1 VGARWASGIDS
12 GREDW
17 VSPLMCLYWFFDLP
31 EVARQNLCLS
41 RLLPTKTFPEA
52 AERLHEFMKT
62 RPKRGWESIPI

>member
-1 VGARWASGIDS
+1 
-12 GREDW
+12 
-17 VSPLMCLYWFFDLP
+17 MCLYWFFNLS
-31 EVARQNLCLS
+31 EVARQNIYLS